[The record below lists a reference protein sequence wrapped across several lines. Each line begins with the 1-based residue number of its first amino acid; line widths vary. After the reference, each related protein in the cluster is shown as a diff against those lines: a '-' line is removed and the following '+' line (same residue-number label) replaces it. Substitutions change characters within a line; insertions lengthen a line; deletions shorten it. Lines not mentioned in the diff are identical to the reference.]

1 MDMLPPWG
9 QEKIL
14 LGSLLLS
21 LFLASQIPDTLL
33 RLVVIIALPI
43 AVRSL
48 LADVARTLDV
58 LTRIGNLIAWVL
70 LVPFWIYDETRAIT
84 TAITAAITNLFNN
97 RAPQAPNNVPPQPA
111 PPVAPPGHAPYEG
124 APRMHCDCLDAR
136 VPALERDLLRAQ
148 AAALDLWDDLQQ
160 VNARAQAD
168 AARGPIG
175 FVAMR
180 DAQARIA
187 ALERELAQARRGF
200 P

>member
-1 MDMLPPWG
+1 
-9 QEKIL
+9 
-14 LGSLLLS
+14 
-21 LFLASQIPDTLL
+21 
-33 RLVVIIALPI
+33 
-43 AVRSL
+43 
-48 LADVARTLDV
+48 
-58 LTRIGNLIAWVL
+58 
-70 LVPFWIYDETRAIT
+70 
-84 TAITAAITNLFNN
+84 
-97 RAPQAPNNVPPQPA
+97 
-111 PPVAPPGHAPYEG
+111 
-124 APRMHCDCLDAR
+124 MHCDCLDAR

-187 ALERELAQARRGF
+187 ALARELAQARRGF